1 MIQIHFLQPMVNVVV
16 SRFVMFDT
24 LIRGGFMMV
33 PILLGSVLALTI
45 VIERFWVL
53 QRTKVFPEPFL
64 RRLEEMVKEGKVSE
78 ALGACRENDS
88 TVARILTAGI
98 ENSGRPREEIQE
110 ALQLA
115 GRRETSVLS
124 RWVGALGAIAAL
136 EPLMGLLGTV
146 LGLIEAFREVETLR
160 VVGNPSVVA
169 AGVWQALITTAAGL
183 IIAIPA
189 YAFYRFFRSR
199 VGKLVIEMEQS
210 AFGMLQRL
218 AGARPDVDSGGD
230 RA

>member
-1 MIQIHFLQPMVNVVV
+1 
-16 SRFVMFDT
+16 MFET
-24 LIRGGFMMV
+24 LLRGGFMMV
-33 PILLGSVLALTI
+33 PIILGSVLALTI
-45 VIERFWVL
+45 IIERFWVL
-53 QRTKVFPEPFL
+53 QRDKVFPERFL
-64 RRLEEMVKEGKVSE
+64 RRMEEMVKDEKISE
-78 ALGACRENDS
+78 ALGACRENES
-88 TVARILTAGI
+88 TVARILTAGL
-98 ENSGRPREEIQE
+98 ENTGRPRQEIQE

-146 LGLIEAFREVETLR
+146 LGLIEAFREVETLK

-183 IIAIPA
+183 IIAIPT
-189 YAFYRFFRSR
+189 YAFYRYFRAR
-199 VGKLVIEMEQS
+199 VSKLVMEMEQS
-210 AFGMLQRL
+210 AFGMLQQL
-218 AGARPDVDSGGD
+218 SKAGTNVQSGED